1 MFRQLQYLLGICLLS
16 MITLS
21 QATPAKTNA
30 LYQHPSPYLAMHGH
44 DPVQWHEWN
53 ETTLAKARKQNKIL
67 FVSSGYFSCHW
78 CHVMQRESFQND
90 KIAAVLNTS
99 FIAVKVDREI
109 DTALDAKLIDFVERT
124 QGIAGWPLNV
134 FVTPEGYPLA
144 GMVYV
149 PAEQLLSILD
159 KVAKQWRTDYSS
171 LKNIAHDASM
181 ELTSAVVTN
190 KSAVVPASVLI
201 NALTSQSFQLADEMQ
216 GGFGDE
222 NKFPSAPQLS
232 VLLTIYAEGQDE
244 RLKKFLNSTLTQMAS
259 LGLRDQLG
267 GGFFRY
273 VVDPNWHIPHFEK
286 MLYDNALLAKLYF
299 DASVVLKEPS
309 YAVVAQDTLDFM
321 LREMQT
327 ATGSF
332 AASLSA
338 IDVQG
343 VEGGYYLWSDEELA
357 KLLSGPERDVLRA
370 YWHVDGV
377 APLDAGH
384 HLIQLRGLDEVAKSL
399 TLNRQQL
406 VELIES
412 ARHKLLTVRNLRRVP
427 KDEKQLAGWN
437 GLALTAF
444 AAGYKHTRNVKYQQ
458 AAQAIVDNLN
468 RSWWNSKTR
477 TLSRMVANKK
487 SLSTG
492 MLEDYAYVAQGL
504 FEWWQVTG
512 NAKDRIM
519 LEQIVEQAW
528 QRFYNQ
534 QGWQLA
540 ENMLLRYGDR
550 TPLIKDGALPSPS
563 AVLLA
568 VSLRL
573 PNSSYAQQVKKSL
586 GMANHELEEQAFWHA
601 TQIRNLL
608 LRQQLDG
615 S

>member
-1 MFRQLQYLLGICLLS
+1 LYLLTAFLLS
-16 MITLS
+16 VITTS
-21 QATPAKTNA
+21 HAAPAKTNA
-30 LYQHPSPYLAMHGH
+30 LYQHPSPYLAMHGR

-53 ETTLAKARKQNKIL
+53 EATLAKARKQNKLL

-78 CHVMQRESFQND
+78 CHVMQRESFQNE
-90 KIAAVLNTS
+90 KIAALLNAH

-109 DTALDAKLIDFVERT
+109 DAALDAKLIDFVERS

-149 PAEQLLSILD
+149 PAEQLASILD
-159 KVAKQWRTDYSS
+159 KVASQWRLDRVKLKDMASAAS
-171 LKNIAHDASM
+171 LEVNNA
-181 ELTSAVVTN
+181 TVTN
-190 KSAVVPASVLI
+190 KSVVVPAAVLI
-201 NALTSQSFQLADEMQ
+201 NALTTQSFQLVDELQ

-222 NKFPSAPQLS
+222 HKFPSVPQLS
-232 VLLTIYAEGQDE
+232 VLLSIYAEGQDA
-244 RLKKFLNSTLTQMAS
+244 RIKKFLNTTLAQMAS

-267 GGFFRY
+267 GGFYRY

-299 DASVVLKEPS
+299 DASVVLQEPG
-309 YAVVAQDTLDFM
+309 YAAVAQDTLDFM

-327 ATGSF
+327 AAGGF

-338 IDVQG
+338 VDAQG
-343 VEGGYYLWSDEELA
+343 VEGGYYLWSDAELTKLLTAPELA
-357 KLLSGPERDVLRA
+357 AVRA
-370 YWHVDGV
+370 FWQIEGA

-384 HLIQLRGLDEVAKSL
+384 HFIQPHGLDEVAKALSL
-399 TLNRQQL
+399 SRQQL
-406 VELIES
+406 VELIEA
-412 ARHKLLTVRNLRRVP
+412 ARHKLLAARNLRRVP

-437 GLALTAF
+437 GLALSAF
-444 AAGYKHTRNVKYQQ
+444 AAGYNQTKNVKYQQ
-458 AAQAIVDNLN
+458 AAQAIVDNLT
-468 RSWWNSKTR
+468 RSWWQAKTG
-477 TLSRMVANKK
+477 TLSRLVVQKK
-487 SLSTG
+487 SLSKG
-492 MLEDYAYVAQGL
+492 MLEDYAYLAQGL
-504 FEWWQVTG
+504 FDWWQVT
-512 NAKDRIM
+512 NNVKDRILLERL
-519 LEQIVEQAW
+519 LEQGW

-540 ENMLLRYGDR
+540 ENMLLKYGDR
-550 TPLIKDGALPSPS
+550 NLLIKDGALPSPS

-573 PNSSYAQQVKKSL
+573 PNSPYVAQAKNAL
-586 GMANHELEEQAFWHA
+586 AIANPELEEQAFWHA